1 MITIENQI
9 RNLIYELS
17 YYQKADLLRFLES
30 MLYVPAKTNDLLQFA
45 GAMELKEVEQME
57 RVIEEGNKIDKNEW

>member
-1 MITIENQI
+1 MIAIENQI

-30 MLYVPAKTNDLLQFA
+30 VLYVPAKTNDLLQFA
-45 GAMELKEVEQME
+45 GVMEIKEVEQME
-57 RVIEEGNKIDKNEW
+57 RVIEEGNKSSNL

>member
-1 MITIENQI
+1 MIAIENQI

-17 YYQKADLLRFLES
+17 YYQKADLLRFLEN

-45 GAMELKEVEQME
+45 GAMELKEVEQIE
-57 RVIEEGNKIDKNEW
+57 RVIEEGNKVDENR